1 MKLYDEDGRAV
12 VVRRVGFV
20 GSGMYGR
27 VYKTSDLKCLKLYR
41 RGIELDPDTN
51 ILIKNLELDNF
62 CKIYKI
68 LFDEK
73 GRYKGNLMEY
83 YQKEKVDV
91 LTLPSEYLLD
101 NLRGLA
107 TSVLKLL
114 DNKVFISDMNL
125 DNAII
130 NENEIRVIDTD
141 LYVRREE
148 YKDDVLYRY
157 GVSSLQGLMLSI
169 YLDSLRKYHSSSRI
183 VDDEIA
189 IERLFETP
197 FDVNHTSK
205 KLVRCKYPIDYVMKC
220 R

>member
-1 MKLYDEDGRAV
+1 MKLYDEDGNAV
-12 VVRRVGFV
+12 VVRRIGFV

-91 LTLPSEYLLD
+91 LTLSSEYLLD

-114 DNKVFISDMNL
+114 DNKVFISDMNIE
-125 DNAII
+125 NVIV
-130 NENEIRVIDTD
+130 NSNEIRVIDTD

-157 GVSSLQGLMLSI
+157 GISALQGLMLSI
-169 YLDSLRKYHSSSRI
+169 YLDSLRKYHNSSRI
-183 VDDEIA
+183 VDDEMA
-189 IERLFETP
+189 IKNLFDNP
-197 FDVNHTSK
+197 FNVTEVSK
-205 KLVRCKYPIDYVMKC
+205 KLVRCKYPIDYVKNL

>member
-1 MKLYDEDGRAV
+1 MKLYDKDGEEV
-12 VVRRVGFV
+12 LVRRVGFV

-27 VYKTSDLKCLKLYR
+27 VYRTSDLKCLKLYR
-41 RGIELDPDTN
+41 KGIELDPDTN
-51 ILIKNLELDNF
+51 ILIKNMELDNF

-91 LTLPSEYLLD
+91 LTLPSDYLLD

-114 DNKVFISDMNL
+114 DNKVFISDMNIE
-125 DNAII
+125 NVIV
-130 NENEIRVIDTD
+130 NSNEIRVIDTD

-157 GVSSLQGLMLSI
+157 GVSSLQGLMVSI
-169 YLDSLRKYHSSSRI
+169 YLDSLRKYHNSSRI
-183 VDDEIA
+183 VDDEMA
-189 IERLFETP
+189 IKNLFDNP
-197 FDVNHTSK
+197 FNVTKVSR
-205 KLVRCKYPIDYVMKC
+205 KLVRCKHPIDYVMRC

>member
-1 MKLYDEDGRAV
+1 MKLYDKDGEEV
-12 VVRRVGFV
+12 LVRRVGFV

-27 VYKTSDLKCLKLYR
+27 VYRTSDLKCLKLYR
-41 RGIELDPDTN
+41 KGIELDPDTN
-51 ILIKNLELDNF
+51 ILIKNMELDNF

-91 LTLPSEYLLD
+91 LTLPSDYLLD

-114 DNKVFISDMNL
+114 DNKVFISDMNIE
-125 DNAII
+125 NVIV
-130 NENEIRVIDTD
+130 NSNEIIVIDTD

-157 GVSSLQGLMLSI
+157 GVSSLQGLMVSI
-169 YLDSLRKYHSSSRI
+169 YLDSLRKYHNSSRI
-183 VDDEIA
+183 VDDEMA
-189 IERLFETP
+189 IKNLFDNP
-197 FDVNHTSK
+197 FNVTEVSR
-205 KLVRCKYPIDYVMKC
+205 KLVRCKHPIDYVMRC